1 VRTVAIWIFGLL
13 AGAICGGMLGE
24 ILLPYDAGAF
34 WGMLGGLF
42 TFACARLWFA
52 PAKPATE
59 KTKGGR

>member
-1 VRTVAIWIFGLL
+1 
-13 AGAICGGMLGE
+13 MLGE